1 MKNGDILKLYET
13 LSRLSEDKSLRFGV
27 KIGYLLAKNKAA
39 IRNDAMLIYSERQKI
54 MLEYGDVQDNGD
66 IIVKKELVNE
76 VQAKLDEL
84 MNIDVNIQITPL
96 YLPDLERYELNIND
110 IEGLM
115 PIIMEPIITGPPIT
129 E

>member
-13 LSRLSEDKSLRFGV
+13 LSRLSEDKNLRFGV

-39 IRNDAMLIYSERQKI
+39 IRNDAMLIYSERKKI

-76 VQAKLDEL
+76 VQGKLDEL
-84 MNIDVNIQITPL
+84 MNIDVNVQITPL
-96 YLPDLERYELNIND
+96 YLPDLERYELNIDD